1 MKKMNLLVM
10 SLVSAAA
17 LSFSSCSSNDDL
29 GGGAGTQSQVK
40 GFYMTLAV
48 QTPTSNETRT
58 SIENPIPTEDA
69 TAEEAAV
76 KNGTFY
82 LVDANGSVVFS
93 KTLTEADWAG
103 ASGAIKNPTTAA
115 KDGKTTL
122 QIEVENVA
130 AGATYKVYFKAG
142 STNMDTVEPLTIKTG
157 TSKAGVFTATG
168 ITQTFTST
176 GAFAKPCDTDNN
188 FSMFNQ
194 NDATTNGNGYTVTF
208 TDANKVENNPAKVKY
223 NNTESESGSA
233 IKIERVT
240 ARVDVPTSTENLL
253 GEYPTNASQ
262 ALKNAIDDAKKKVSK
277 IELVRYALSNVTNK
291 TYVMQNWNVADKVWS
306 LAIPTDATLSQTKD
320 AFGEKYLLKDGGFK
334 ALKGAKNDY
343 IFENNKD
350 EATAMYFEYK
360 VTLDANQF
368 KDAAG
373 ELMPADFQ
381 DGTFYRYNNV
391 IYTSFAQI
399 MKAYEDVTGLF
410 DGKSATDLQTKLA
423 EAKRKPTAETEK
435 SVETKLAEFREKYG
449 IEVFNEGKTYYKQVI
464 KDNQL
469 SKNVIQRN
477 TIYRLNVNKIFN
489 VGAQVP
495 NGEIDKNGLFYLDV
509 TVTVNPWVL
518 NTQNVELGD

>member
-29 GGGAGTQSQVK
+29 TGGGAGTQSQVK

-48 QTPTSNETRT
+48 QTPTSNGTRT
-58 SIENPIPTEDA
+58 SIEKPIPTEDA
-69 TAEEAAV
+69 TAVEAAV

-82 LVDANGSVVFS
+82 LVDEKGSVVFS
-93 KTLTEADWAG
+93 KILSNQDWT
-103 ASGAIKNPTTAA
+103 GAIKGQDGSQ
-115 KDGKTTL
+115 KDGTTTL
-122 QIEVENVA
+122 KIEVENVA

-142 STNMDTVEPLTIKTG
+142 STNMDIVEPFTIPTG
-157 TSKAGVFTATG
+157 TSKTG
-168 ITQTFTST
+168 IFTVDGIKQTFTAQNPFDKT
-176 GAFAKPCDTDNN
+176 CAGDNN

-194 NDATTNGNGYTVTF
+194 NDATTKGDGYTVTF
-208 TDANKVENNPAKVKY
+208 TNQNKEGADNFKAAEVKY
-223 NNTESESGSA
+223 DGKTA
-233 IKIERVT
+233 PIKIERVT
-240 ARVDVPTSTENLL
+240 ARVDVPTSATTLTTEAL
-253 GEYPTNASQ
+253 PADASE
-262 ALKNAIDDAKKKVSK
+262 ALKKAVKDAQKKVSK

-291 TYVMQNWNVADKVWS
+291 TYVMQNWNVANNVWS

-320 AFGEKYLLKDGGFK
+320 DFGSKYLLKNGGFK
-334 ALKGAKNDY
+334 AFQGATNDY
-343 IFENNKD
+343 IFENNMSD
-350 EATAMYFEYK
+350 ATAMYFEYK

-368 KDAAG
+368 KNAAG

-391 IYTSFAQI
+391 IYTSFEQI
-399 MKAYEDVTGLF
+399 MKAYADVAGLF
-410 DGKSATDLQTKLA
+410 ESKTAAQLMTELA
-423 EAKRKPTAETEK
+423 DAKKEPTAATEK
-435 SVETKLAEFREKYG
+435 SVETKLSEFRAKYG

-464 KDNQL
+464 TDNQL

-518 NTQNVELGD
+518 NTQNVTLGD

>member
-1 MKKMNLLVM
+1 MNLLVM

-17 LSFSSCSSNDDL
+17 LSFSSCSNNDDL
-29 GGGAGTQSQVK
+29 TGGAGSQSQVK

-48 QTPTSNETRT
+48 QTPTSNGTRT
-58 SIENPIPTEDA
+58 SIVKPTEDA

-82 LVDANGSVVFS
+82 LVDANGAVVFS
-93 KTLTEADWAG
+93 KTLSAADWAG

-122 QIEVENVA
+122 KIEVENVA
-130 AGATYKVYFKAG
+130 AGATYRVYFKAG
-142 STNMDTVEPLTIKTG
+142 STPMDAVEPITIATG
-157 TSKAGVFTATG
+157 TSKTGIFTATG
-168 ITQTFTST
+168 IAQTFTANT
-176 GAFAKPCDTDNN
+176 CAVAND

-194 NDATTNGNGYTVTF
+194 NDKTNKGNGYTVTF
-208 TDANKVENNPAKVKY
+208 TNKNKEGADNFEPAEVKY
-223 NNTESESGSA
+223 EGQVA
-233 IKIERVT
+233 PIKIERVT
-240 ARVDVPTSTENLL
+240 ARVDVPTSKEELA
-253 GEYPTNASQ
+253 GEYPANATQ

-291 TYVMQNWNVADKVWS
+291 TYVMQNWDVVGQVWN
-306 LAIPTDATLSQTKD
+306 LAIPKDATLSKTKAD
-320 AFGEKYLLKDGGFK
+320 FGEKYLLKDGGFK
-334 ALKGAKNDY
+334 DLNGATNDY

-360 VTLDANQF
+360 VTL
-368 KDAAG
+368 KDMTG
-373 ELMPADFQ
+373 ADFQ

-391 IYTSFAQI
+391 IYTSFEQI
-399 MKAYEDVTGLF
+399 MKAYKDVTGLF
-410 DGKSATDLQTKLA
+410 EGKTATALQKELE
-423 EAKRKPTAETEK
+423 EAKKKPTAETEK
-435 SVETKLAEFREKYG
+435 SVETKLSEFRAKYG

-464 KDNQL
+464 TDNQL

-477 TIYRLNVNKIFN
+477 TIYRLQVNKIFN

>member
-29 GGGAGTQSQVK
+29 TGGAGTQSQVK

-48 QTPTSNETRT
+48 QTPTSNGTRT

-69 TAEEAAV
+69 TAAEAAV

-82 LVDANGSVVFS
+82 LVDANGAVVFS
-93 KTLTEADWAG
+93 KTLTGQDWT
-103 ASGAIKNPTTAA
+103 GAIKGQTGSQ
-115 KDGKTTL
+115 KDGRTTL
-122 QIEVENVA
+122 QIQVENVA

-142 STNMDTVEPLTIKTG
+142 STNMDTVEPFTITTG
-157 TSKAGVFTATG
+157 TKKTGVFTADG

-176 GAFAKPCDTDNN
+176 AAFAKPCDTDNN

-208 TDANKVENNPAKVKY
+208 TDANKVETTPAKVMY
-223 NNTESESGSA
+223 NEVESP

-253 GEYPTNASQ
+253 AEYPTNASQ
-262 ALKNAIDDAKKKVSK
+262 ALKNAIDDAKKKVTK

-291 TYVMQNWNVADKVWS
+291 AYVMQNWNVANNVWS
-306 LAIPTDATLSQTKD
+306 LAIPTGATLSQTKD

-343 IFENNKD
+343 IFENNMSD
-350 EATAMYFEYK
+350 ATAMYFEYK

-368 KDAAG
+368 KNAAG

-391 IYTSFAQI
+391 IYTSFEQI

-410 DGKSATDLQTKLA
+410 EGKTAAQLKTEL
-423 EAKRKPTAETEK
+423 ENAKKVETTEGAK
-435 SVETKLAEFREKYG
+435 DVETKLSEFRAKYG

-469 SKNVIQRN
+469 DKNVIQRN
-477 TIYRLNVNKIFN
+477 TIYRLQVNKIFN

-518 NTQNVELGD
+518 NTQDVELGD

>member
-1 MKKMNLLVM
+1 MKKMNLLAM

-29 GGGAGTQSQVK
+29 TGGGAGTQSQVK

-48 QTPTSNETRT
+48 QTPTSNGTRT
-58 SIENPIPTEDA
+58 SIEKPIPREDA
-69 TAEEAAV
+69 TAVEAAV

-82 LVDANGSVVFS
+82 LVDEKGSIVFS
-93 KTLTEADWAG
+93 KALTGKDWTGAVKDKAD
-103 ASGAIKNPTTAA
+103 SQ
-115 KDGKTTL
+115 KDGKTIL
-122 QIEVENVA
+122 QIQVENVA

-142 STNMDTVEPLTIKTG
+142 STKMDNTAEPFTIEKG
-157 TSKAGVFTATG
+157 KSVPGVFTATG

-176 GAFAKPCDTDNN
+176 SAFAKPCDTDND

-208 TDANKVENNPAKVKY
+208 TDANKVETTPAKVMY
-223 NNTESESGSA
+223 NNAESA

-240 ARVDVPTSTENLL
+240 ARVDVPTSTEALL
-253 GEYPTNASQ
+253 GEYPANASQ
-262 ALKNAIDDAKKKVSK
+262 ALKNAIDDAKKKVTK
-277 IELVRYALSNVTNK
+277 IELVRYALSNITNK
-291 TYVMQNWNVADKVWS
+291 AYVMQNWDVANSVWS
-306 LAIPTDATLSQTKD
+306 LAIPRDATLSQKKD

-334 ALKGAKNDY
+334 ALKDAKNDY
-343 IFENNKD
+343 IFENNMSD
-350 EATAMYFEYK
+350 ATAMYFEYK

-368 KDAAG
+368 KNAAG

-391 IYTSFAQI
+391 IYTSFDQI
-399 MKAYEDVTGLF
+399 MKAYADVAGLF
-410 DGKSATDLQTKLA
+410 EGKTAAQLKTELT
-423 EAKRKPTAETEK
+423 EAKTKPTVETEK
-435 SVETKLAEFREKYG
+435 SVETKLAEFRAKYG

-469 SKNVIQRN
+469 DKNVIQRN
-477 TIYRLNVNKIFN
+477 TIYRLQVNKIFN

-518 NTQNVELGD
+518 NVQGVELGD

>member
-29 GGGAGTQSQVK
+29 TGGAGTQSQVK

-48 QTPTSNETRT
+48 QTPTSNGTRT
-58 SIENPIPTEDA
+58 SINDVPKEDA

-82 LVDANGSVVFS
+82 LVDANGAVVFS
-93 KTLTEADWAG
+93 KTLTGQDWT
-103 ASGAIKNPTTAA
+103 GAIKDQAGSQ

-122 QIEVENVA
+122 QIQVENVA

-142 STNMDTVEPLTIKTG
+142 STNMDTVEPFTITTG
-157 TSKAGVFTATG
+157 TKKTGVFTADG

-176 GAFAKPCDTDNN
+176 AAFAKPCDTDNN

-208 TDANKVENNPAKVKY
+208 TDANKVETTPAKVMY
-223 NNTESESGSA
+223 NEVESP

-240 ARVDVPTSTENLL
+240 ARVDVPTSTEELL
-253 GEYPTNASQ
+253 GEYPANASQ
-262 ALKNAIDDAKKKVSK
+262 ALKNAIDDAKKKVTK

-291 TYVMQNWNVADKVWS
+291 TYVMQNWNVANNVWS
-306 LAIPTDATLSQTKD
+306 LDIPTDATLSKTKD
-320 AFGEKYLLKDGGFK
+320 DFGTKYLFKDGGFK
-334 ALKGAKNDY
+334 ALKDAKNDY
-343 IFENNKD
+343 IFENNKED
-350 EATAMYFEYK
+350 ATAMYFEYK

-368 KDAAG
+368 KNAAG

-391 IYTSFAQI
+391 IYTSFEQI

-410 DGKSATDLQTKLA
+410 QGQTAAQLKTEL
-423 EAKRKPTAETEK
+423 ENAKKVETTEGAK
-435 SVETKLAEFREKYG
+435 DVETKLSEFREKYG

-469 SKNVIQRN
+469 DKNVIQRN
-477 TIYRLNVNKIFN
+477 TIYRLQVNKIFN

-518 NTQNVELGD
+518 NTQDVELGD

>member
-17 LSFSSCSSNDDL
+17 FSFSSCSSNDDL

-48 QTPTSNETRT
+48 QTPTSNGTRT

-69 TAEEAAV
+69 TAVEAAV
-76 KNGTFY
+76 KSGTFY

-93 KTLTEADWAG
+93 KTLSNQDWT
-103 ASGAIKNPTTAA
+103 GAIKDQDGSK

-122 QIEVENVA
+122 QIQVENVA

-142 STNMDTVEPLTIKTG
+142 STAMEGVAEPVAAGTTG
-157 TSKAGVFTATG
+157 IFTATG
-168 ITQTFTST
+168 IEKTFTST
-176 GAFAKPCDTDNN
+176 AAFAKPCDTDNN

-208 TDANKVENNPAKVKY
+208 TDANKVETTPAKVMY
-223 NNTESESGSA
+223 NEVESP

-291 TYVMQNWNVADKVWS
+291 TYVMQNWNVANSVWS
-306 LAIPTDATLSQTKD
+306 LAIPTDAKLSQIKD
-320 AFGEKYLLKDGGFK
+320 DFGDKYLLKNGGFK
-334 ALKGAKNDY
+334 AWKGAKNDY

-368 KDAAG
+368 KNAAS

-391 IYTSFAQI
+391 IYTSFEQI
-399 MKAYEDVTGLF
+399 YNAYADVAGLF
-410 DGKSATDLQTKLA
+410 GGMNADQLKKELEK
-423 EAKRKPTAETEK
+423 AKEVETAEGAKT
-435 SVETKLAEFREKYG
+435 VETKLSEFRAQYG

-469 SKNVIQRN
+469 DKNVIQRN
-477 TIYRLNVNKIFN
+477 TIYRLQVNKIFN

-518 NTQNVELGD
+518 NTQDVELGD

>member
-29 GGGAGTQSQVK
+29 TSGGAGTQSQVK

-48 QTPTSNETRT
+48 QTPTSNGTRT
-58 SIENPIPTEDA
+58 ALPDGTDKREDA
-69 TAEEAAV
+69 TAVEAAV

-93 KTLTEADWAG
+93 KTLTATDWAG
-103 ASGAIKNPTTAA
+103 ASGAIKDPTTAA

-122 QIEVENVA
+122 KIEVENVA

-142 STNMDTVEPLTIKTG
+142 STPMDKVEPFTITTG
-157 TSKAGVFTATG
+157 TSLPGIFTADGIKQVFTA
-168 ITQTFTST
+168 QTC
-176 GAFAKPCDTDNN
+176 AVDND

-194 NDATTNGNGYTVTF
+194 NDATTKGNDYTVTF
-208 TDANKVENNPAKVKY
+208 TNQNKEGADNFTPAVVKY
-223 NNTESESGSA
+223 GDNVA
-233 IKIERVT
+233 PIKIERVT
-240 ARVDVPTSTENLL
+240 ARVDVPTSESTLTKEAL
-253 GEYPTNASQ
+253 PADASA
-262 ALKNAIDDAKKKVSK
+262 ALKKAVEDAKKKVSK
-277 IELVRYALSNVTNK
+277 IELVQYALSNVTNK
-291 TYVMQNWNVADKVWS
+291 TYVMQNWDVTADKVWN

-320 AFGEKYLLKDGGFK
+320 DFGSKYLFNNGGFK

-343 IFENNKD
+343 IFENNKSD
-350 EATAMYFEYK
+350 ATAMYFEYK
-360 VTLDANQF
+360 VTLDGTKF
-368 KDAAG
+368 EG
-373 ELMPADFQ
+373 TADFP

-391 IYTSFAQI
+391 IYTSFTQI
-399 MKAYEDVTGLF
+399 LKAYADVAGLF
-410 DGKSATDLQTKLA
+410 EGKTAAQLKTELE
-423 EAKRKPTAETEK
+423 EAKTKPTAETEK
-435 SVETKLAEFREKYG
+435 SVETKLSEFRAKYG

-464 KDNQL
+464 TDNQL

-477 TIYRLNVNKIFN
+477 TIYRLQVKKIFN

-518 NTQNVELGD
+518 NTQDVTLGD

>member
-17 LSFSSCSSNDDL
+17 FSFSSCSSNDDL
-29 GGGAGTQSQVK
+29 TGGAGTQSQVK

-48 QTPTSNETRT
+48 QTPTSNGTRT

-69 TAEEAAV
+69 TAVEAAV
-76 KNGTFY
+76 KSGTFY

-93 KTLTEADWAG
+93 KTLSNQDWT
-103 ASGAIKNPTTAA
+103 GAIKDQDGSK

-122 QIEVENVA
+122 QIQVENVA

-142 STNMDTVEPLTIKTG
+142 STAMDGVAEPVAAGTTG
-157 TSKAGVFTATG
+157 IFTATG
-168 ITQTFTST
+168 IEKTFTST
-176 GAFAKPCDTDNN
+176 AAFAKPCDTGNN

-223 NNTESESGSA
+223 NNTESA

-240 ARVDVPTSTENLL
+240 ARVDVPTSTEALL
-253 GEYPTNASQ
+253 GEYPANASQ
-262 ALKNAIDDAKKKVSK
+262 ALKNAIDDAKKKVTK
-277 IELVRYALSNVTNK
+277 IELVRYALSNITNK
-291 TYVMQNWNVADKVWS
+291 AYVMQNWDVANSVWS
-306 LAIPTDATLSQTKD
+306 LAIPTDAKLSQIKD
-320 AFGEKYLLKDGGFK
+320 DFGDKYLLKNGGFK
-334 ALKGAKNDY
+334 SFTGATNDY
-343 IFENNKD
+343 IFENNKSD
-350 EATAMYFEYK
+350 ATAMYFEYK
-360 VTLDANQF
+360 VTLN
-368 KDAAG
+368 KDLAKEG
-373 ELMPADFQ
+373 VADFT
-381 DGTFYRYNNV
+381 DGTFYRYNNK
-391 IYTSFAQI
+391 IYTSFEQI
-399 MKAYEDVTGLF
+399 YNAYAEVAGLF

-469 SKNVIQRN
+469 NKNVIQRN
-477 TIYRLNVNKIFN
+477 TIYRLQVNKIFN

>member
-1 MKKMNLLVM
+1 M

-29 GGGAGTQSQVK
+29 TGGGSGNQSQVK

-48 QTPTSNETRT
+48 QTPTSNGTRT

-69 TAEEAAV
+69 TAVEAAV

-82 LVDANGSVVFS
+82 LVDSKGTVVFS
-93 KTLTEADWAG
+93 KTLTAQNW
-103 ASGAIKNPTTAA
+103 SGAVKDQADSK

-122 QIEVENVA
+122 QIQVENVA

-142 STNMDTVEPLTIKTG
+142 STAMDGVTEPVAAGTTG
-157 TSKAGVFTATG
+157 IFTATG
-168 ITQTFTST
+168 IEKTFTST
-176 GAFAKPCDTDNN
+176 AAFAKPCDTDND

-194 NDATTNGNGYTVTF
+194 NDPTTNGNGYTVTF
-208 TDANKVENNPAKVKY
+208 TDANKVETTPAKVMY
-223 NNTESESGSA
+223 NEVESP

-240 ARVDVPTSTENLL
+240 ARVDVPTSVTKLATEEL
-253 GEYPTNASQ
+253 PSTASQ
-262 ALKNAIDDAKKKVSK
+262 ALKNAVKDAKNKVTN

-291 TYVMQNWNVADKVWS
+291 TYVMQTWIDKN
-306 LAIPTDATLSQTKD
+306 LTIPGDVTLSQPKT
-320 AFGEKYLLKDGGFK
+320 AFGTKYLLDATCFK
-334 ALKGAKNDY
+334 PLATATNNY
-343 IFENNKD
+343 IFENNKAGE

-360 VTLDANQF
+360 VTLDGTKF
-368 KDAAG
+368 EG
-373 ELMPADFQ
+373 PADSD

-399 MKAYEDVTGLF
+399 YKAYAEVAGLF
-410 DGKSATDLQTKLA
+410 EGKTAAQLKTELA
-423 EAKRKPTAETEK
+423 EAKKAPTAETEK
-435 SVETKLAEFREKYG
+435 SVETKLSEFRAKYG

-464 KDNQL
+464 TDNQL

-518 NTQNVELGD
+518 NTQNVSLGD

>member
-1 MKKMNLLVM
+1 MNLLVM

-29 GGGAGTQSQVK
+29 TGGAGTQSQVK

-48 QTPTSNETRT
+48 QTPTSNGTRT

-69 TAEEAAV
+69 TAAEAAV

-93 KTLTEADWAG
+93 KTLTGQDWT
-103 ASGAIKNPTTAA
+103 GAIKGQTGSQ
-115 KDGKTTL
+115 KDGRTTL
-122 QIEVENVA
+122 QIQVENVA

-142 STNMDTVEPLTIKTG
+142 STNMDTVEPFTITTG
-157 TSKAGVFTATG
+157 TKKTGVFTADG

-176 GAFAKPCDTDNN
+176 AAFAKPCDTDNN

-208 TDANKVENNPAKVKY
+208 TDANKVETTPAKVMY
-223 NNTESESGSA
+223 NEVESP

-253 GEYPTNASQ
+253 AEYPTNASQ
-262 ALKNAIDDAKKKVSK
+262 ALKNAIDDAKKKVTK

-291 TYVMQNWNVADKVWS
+291 AYVMQNWNVANNVWS
-306 LAIPTDATLSQTKD
+306 LAIPTGATLSQTKD

-343 IFENNKD
+343 IFENNMPD
-350 EATAMYFEYK
+350 ATAMYFEYK

-368 KDAAG
+368 KNAAG

-391 IYTSFAQI
+391 IYTSFEQI

-410 DGKSATDLQTKLA
+410 EGKTAAQLKTEL
-423 EAKRKPTAETEK
+423 ENAKKVETTEGAK
-435 SVETKLAEFREKYG
+435 DVETKLSEFRAKYG

-469 SKNVIQRN
+469 DKNVIQRN
-477 TIYRLNVNKIFN
+477 TIYRLQVNKIFN

-518 NTQNVELGD
+518 NVQGVELGD

>member
-1 MKKMNLLVM
+1 MNLLAM

-17 LSFSSCSSNDDL
+17 LSFSSCSNNDDL

-48 QTPTSNETRT
+48 QTPTSNGTRT

-69 TAEEAAV
+69 TAAEAAV

-82 LVDANGSVVFS
+82 LVDKNGSVVFS
-93 KTLTEADWAG
+93 KTLTNQDWT
-103 ASGAIKNPTTAA
+103 GAIKGQDGSQ

-142 STNMDTVEPLTIKTG
+142 STGMDTVEPFAITTG
-157 TSKAGVFTATG
+157 TSKAGVFTVDG
-168 ITQTFTST
+168 IKQTFTST
-176 GAFAKPCDTDNN
+176 SAFAKPCDTDNN

-208 TDANKVENNPAKVKY
+208 TDANKVESTPAKVMY
-223 NNTESESGSA
+223 NNAESA

-240 ARVDVPTSTENLL
+240 ARVDVPTSTEALL

-262 ALKNAIDDAKKKVSK
+262 ALKNAIDDAKKKVTK

-291 TYVMQNWNVADKVWS
+291 TYVMQNWDVANNVWS
-306 LAIPTDATLSQTKD
+306 LAIPSDATLSQTKD
-320 AFGEKYLLKDGGFK
+320 DFGSKYLLKDGGFK
-334 ALKGAKNDY
+334 PFQGATNDY

-368 KDAAG
+368 KNAAG
-373 ELMPADFQ
+373 ELMPADFE

-391 IYTSFAQI
+391 IYTSFEQI

-410 DGKSATDLQTKLA
+410 QGQTAGQLKEELA
-423 EAKRKPTAETEK
+423 EAKKEYTADIVKP
-435 SVETKLAEFREKYG
+435 VEAKLADFRDKYG

-469 SKNVIQRN
+469 DKNVIQRN
-477 TIYRLNVNKIFN
+477 TIYRLQVNKIFN

-518 NTQNVELGD
+518 NVQGVELGD

>member
-1 MKKMNLLVM
+1 MNLLVM

-29 GGGAGTQSQVK
+29 TGGAGTQSQVK

-48 QTPTSNETRT
+48 QTPTSNGTRT

-69 TAEEAAV
+69 TAAEAAV

-82 LVDANGSVVFS
+82 LVDANGAVVFS
-93 KTLTEADWAG
+93 KTLTGQDWT
-103 ASGAIKNPTTAA
+103 GAIKGQTGSQ
-115 KDGKTTL
+115 KDGRTTL
-122 QIEVENVA
+122 QIQVENVA

-142 STNMDTVEPLTIKTG
+142 STNMDTVEPFTITTG
-157 TSKAGVFTATG
+157 TKKTGVFTADG

-176 GAFAKPCDTDNN
+176 AAFAKPCDTDNN

-194 NDATTNGNGYTVTF
+194 NDATTKGNGYTVTF
-208 TDANKVENNPAKVKY
+208 TDANKVETTPAKVMY
-223 NNTESESGSA
+223 NNEERA

-240 ARVDVPTSTENLL
+240 ARVDVPTSTEELL
-253 GEYPTNASQ
+253 CEFPTNASQ

-291 TYVMQNWNVADKVWS
+291 TYVMQNWNVANRVWS

-350 EATAMYFEYK
+350 DATAMYFEYK

-368 KDAAG
+368 KNAAG

-391 IYTSFAQI
+391 IYTSFEQI

-410 DGKSATDLQTKLA
+410 EGKTAAQLKTELEK
-423 EAKRKPTAETEK
+423 AKEVETAEGAK
-435 SVETKLAEFREKYG
+435 DVETKLSEFRAKYG

-464 KDNQL
+464 TDNQL

-477 TIYRLNVNKIFN
+477 TIYRLQVNKIFN

-518 NTQNVELGD
+518 NTQDVELGD

>member
-29 GGGAGTQSQVK
+29 TGGAGTQSQVK

-48 QTPTSNETRT
+48 QTPTSNGTRT
-58 SIENPIPTEDA
+58 SINDVPKEDA

-82 LVDANGSVVFS
+82 LVDANGAVVFS
-93 KTLTEADWAG
+93 KTLTGQDWT
-103 ASGAIKNPTTAA
+103 GAIKDQAGSQ
-115 KDGKTTL
+115 KDGRTTL
-122 QIEVENVA
+122 QIQVENVA

-142 STNMDTVEPLTIKTG
+142 STNMDTVEPFTITTG
-157 TSKAGVFTATG
+157 TKKTGVFTADG

-176 GAFAKPCDTDNN
+176 AAFAKPCDTDNN

-208 TDANKVENNPAKVKY
+208 TDANKVETTPAKVMY
-223 NNTESESGSA
+223 NNEESA

-240 ARVDVPTSTENLL
+240 ARVDVPTSTEELL
-253 GEYPTNASQ
+253 GEYPANASQ
-262 ALKNAIDDAKKKVSK
+262 ALKNAIDDAKEKVSK

-291 TYVMQNWNVADKVWS
+291 AYVMQNWNVANNVWS
-306 LAIPTDATLSQTKD
+306 LAIPTGATLSQTKD

-368 KDAAG
+368 KNAAG

-391 IYTSFAQI
+391 IYTSFEQI

-410 DGKSATDLQTKLA
+410 QGQTAAQLKTEL
-423 EAKRKPTAETEK
+423 ENAKKVETTEGAK
-435 SVETKLAEFREKYG
+435 DVETKLSEFRAKYG

-469 SKNVIQRN
+469 DKNVIQRN
-477 TIYRLNVNKIFN
+477 TIYRLQVNKIFN

-518 NTQNVELGD
+518 NTQDVELGD

>member
-1 MKKMNLLVM
+1 MKKMNLLAM

-29 GGGAGTQSQVK
+29 TGGGAGTQSQVK

-48 QTPTSNETRT
+48 QTPTSNGTRT
-58 SIENPIPTEDA
+58 SIENPIPKEDA
-69 TAEEAAV
+69 TAVEAAV

-82 LVDANGSVVFS
+82 LVDEKGSVVFS
-93 KTLTEADWAG
+93 KTLTGQDW
-103 ASGAIKNPTTAA
+103 SGAINDPATAA

-122 QIEVENVA
+122 KIEVENVA

-142 STNMDTVEPLTIKTG
+142 STNMDTVEPFTVETG
-157 TSKAGVFTATG
+157 KSKAGIFTAEG
-168 ITQTFTST
+168 ITQTFTAPK
-176 GAFAKPCDTDNN
+176 AFDKTCAVDNN

-208 TDANKVENNPAKVKY
+208 TNQNKEGADNFKAAEVKY
-223 NNTESESGSA
+223 DGKTA
-233 IKIERVT
+233 PIKIERVT
-240 ARVDVPTSTENLL
+240 ARVDVPTSESTLTTEAL
-253 GEYPTNASQ
+253 PADASA
-262 ALKNAIDDAKKKVSK
+262 ALKKAVKDAQNKVAN
-277 IELVRYALSNVTNK
+277 IELVQYALSNVTNK
-291 TYVMQNWNVADKVWS
+291 TYVMQNWNKAESGWS
-306 LAIPTDATLSQTKD
+306 LLIPGDATLSQTND
-320 AFGEKYLLKDGGFK
+320 DFGTKYLFNNGGFK
-334 ALKGAKNDY
+334 ALTGAKNDY

-350 EATAMYFEYK
+350 EATTMYFEYK
-360 VTLDANQF
+360 VTLDGTKF
-368 KDAAG
+368 EG
-373 ELMPADFQ
+373 TADFT

-391 IYTSFAQI
+391 IYTSFDQI
-399 MKAYEDVTGLF
+399 KKAYADVAGLF
-410 DGKSATDLQTKLA
+410 EGMTAAQLKTALK

-435 SVETKLAEFREKYG
+435 SVETKLSEFRAQYG

-464 KDNQL
+464 TDKQLGKD
-469 SKNVIQRN
+469 VIQRN

-518 NTQNVELGD
+518 NTQDVSLGD

>member
-1 MKKMNLLVM
+1 MNLLVM

-29 GGGAGTQSQVK
+29 TGGAGTQSQVK

-48 QTPTSNETRT
+48 QTPTSNGTRT

-69 TAEEAAV
+69 TAAEAAV

-82 LVDANGSVVFS
+82 LVDANGAVVFS
-93 KTLTEADWAG
+93 KTLTGQDWT
-103 ASGAIKNPTTAA
+103 GAIKDQADSQ
-115 KDGKTTL
+115 KDGKSTL
-122 QIEVENVA
+122 KIEVENVA

-142 STNMDTVEPLTIKTG
+142 STNMDTVEPFTITTG
-157 TSKAGVFTATG
+157 TSKTGVFTATG

-176 GAFAKPCDTDNN
+176 SAFAKPCDTDNN

-208 TDANKVENNPAKVKY
+208 TDANKVETTPAKVMY
-223 NNTESESGSA
+223 NNAESA

-240 ARVDVPTSTENLL
+240 ARVDVPTSTEVLL
-253 GEYPTNASQ
+253 GEYPANASQ
-262 ALKNAIDDAKKKVSK
+262 ALKHAIDDAKKKVSK

-291 TYVMQNWNVADKVWS
+291 TYVMQNWNVVDKVWN
-306 LAIPTDATLSQTKD
+306 LAIPTDATLSQKKD

-334 ALKGAKNDY
+334 ALNGATNDY

-360 VTLDANQF
+360 VTLDGSKF
-368 KDAAG
+368 EG
-373 ELMPADFQ
+373 TADCT

-391 IYTSFAQI
+391 IYTSFEQI
-399 MKAYEDVTGLF
+399 MKAYKDVAGLF
-410 DGKSATDLQTKLA
+410 EGKTAA
-423 EAKRKPTAETEK
+423 ELKTELEKAKEVETVEGAK
-435 SVETKLAEFREKYG
+435 DVETKLSEFRAKYG

-469 SKNVIQRN
+469 DKNVIQRN
-477 TIYRLNVNKIFN
+477 TIYRLKVNKIFN

>member
-1 MKKMNLLVM
+1 MNLLVM

-29 GGGAGTQSQVK
+29 TGGAGTQSQVK

-48 QTPTSNETRT
+48 QTPTSNGTRT

-69 TAEEAAV
+69 TAAEAAV

-82 LVDANGSVVFS
+82 LVDANGAVVFN
-93 KTLTEADWAG
+93 KTLTGQDWT
-103 ASGAIKNPTTAA
+103 GAIKDQADSQ
-115 KDGKTTL
+115 KDGKSTL
-122 QIEVENVA
+122 KIEVENVA

-142 STNMDTVEPLTIKTG
+142 STNMDTVEPFTITTG
-157 TSKAGVFTATG
+157 TSKTGVFTATS
-168 ITQTFTST
+168 ITQTFTSES
-176 GAFAKPCDTDNN
+176 AFAKPCDTDNN

-208 TDANKVENNPAKVKY
+208 TDANKVETTPAKVMY
-223 NNTESESGSA
+223 NNAESA

-240 ARVDVPTSTENLL
+240 ARVDVPTSTEVLL
-253 GEYPTNASQ
+253 GEYPANASQ
-262 ALKNAIDDAKKKVSK
+262 ALKHAIDDAKKKVSK

-291 TYVMQNWNVADKVWS
+291 TYVMQNWNVVDKVWN
-306 LAIPTDATLSQTKD
+306 LAIPTDATLSQKKD

-334 ALKGAKNDY
+334 ALNGATNDY

-360 VTLDANQF
+360 VTLDGSKF
-368 KDAAG
+368 EG
-373 ELMPADFQ
+373 TADCT

-391 IYTSFAQI
+391 IYTSFEQI
-399 MKAYEDVTGLF
+399 MKAYKDVAGLF
-410 DGKSATDLQTKLA
+410 EGKTAA
-423 EAKRKPTAETEK
+423 ELKTELEKAKEVETVEGAK
-435 SVETKLAEFREKYG
+435 DVETKLSEFRAKYG

-469 SKNVIQRN
+469 DKNVIQRN
-477 TIYRLNVNKIFN
+477 TIYRLKVNKIFN

>member
-1 MKKMNLLVM
+1 MKKMNLLAM

-17 LSFSSCSSNDDL
+17 LSFSSCSNNDDL
-29 GGGAGTQSQVK
+29 TGGGSGNQSQVK

-48 QTPTSNETRT
+48 QTPTSNGTRT
-58 SIENPIPTEDA
+58 SIVEPTEDA

-82 LVDANGSVVFS
+82 LVDANGAVVFS
-93 KTLTEADWAG
+93 KNLSAADWAG
-103 ASGAIKNPTTAA
+103 ASGAIKDPTTAA

-122 QIEVENVA
+122 KIEVENVA

-142 STNMDTVEPLTIKTG
+142 STPMDKVEPFNITTG
-157 TSKAGVFTATG
+157 TSKAGIFTADG
-168 ITQTFTST
+168 IKQIFTAPK
-176 GAFAKPCDTDNN
+176 AFDKTCAVDNN

-194 NDATTNGNGYTVTF
+194 NDVTTNGNGYIVTF
-208 TDANKVENNPAKVKY
+208 TNQNKEGADGFKPAEVTYGGKV
-223 NNTESESGSA
+223 A
-233 IKIERVT
+233 PIKIERVT
-240 ARVDVPTSTENLL
+240 ARVDVPTSASTLTEEAL
-253 GEYPTNASQ
+253 PADASA
-262 ALKNAIDDAKKKVSK
+262 ALKKAVEDAKKKVSK
-277 IELVRYALSNVTNK
+277 IELVQYALSNVTNK
-291 TYVMQNWNVADKVWS
+291 TYVMQNWNKAESGWS
-306 LAIPTDATLSQTKD
+306 LLIPDDATLSQTKTD
-320 AFGEKYLLKDGGFK
+320 FGEKYLFKDGGFK
-334 ALKGAKNDY
+334 ALTGATNDY
-343 IFENNKD
+343 IFENNKA

-368 KDAAG
+368 KNAAG
-373 ELMPADFQ
+373 ELMPADFP

-391 IYTSFAQI
+391 IYTSFEQI
-399 MKAYEDVTGLF
+399 MKAYKDVTGLF
-410 DGKSATDLQTKLA
+410 EGKTATALQKELK
-423 EAKRKPTAETEK
+423 EAKTKPTAETEK
-435 SVETKLAEFREKYG
+435 SVETKLSEFRAKYG

-464 KDNQL
+464 TDNQL

-518 NTQNVELGD
+518 NVQNVQLGD

>member
-29 GGGAGTQSQVK
+29 TGGAGTQSQVK

-48 QTPTSNETRT
+48 QTPTSNGTRT
-58 SIENPIPTEDA
+58 SIEETTPKEDA
-69 TAEEAAV
+69 TAVEAAV

-82 LVDANGSVVFS
+82 LVDANGAVVFS
-93 KTLTEADWAG
+93 KTLTGQDWT
-103 ASGAIKNPTTAA
+103 GAIKDQAGSQ

-122 QIEVENVA
+122 QIQVENVA

-142 STNMDTVEPLTIKTG
+142 STNMDTVEPFTITTG
-157 TSKAGVFTATG
+157 TKKTGVFTADG
-168 ITQTFTST
+168 IKQTFTAQNPFDKT
-176 GAFAKPCDTDNN
+176 CAGDKN

-208 TDANKVENNPAKVKY
+208 TDANKVETTPAKVMY
-223 NNTESESGSA
+223 NEVESP

-240 ARVDVPTSTENLL
+240 ARVDVPTSTEKLL

-262 ALKNAIDDAKKKVSK
+262 ALKNAIDDAKKKVTK

-291 TYVMQNWNVADKVWS
+291 AYVMQNWNVANNVWS
-306 LAIPTDATLSQTKD
+306 LAIPTGATLSQTKE

-343 IFENNKD
+343 IFENNMSD
-350 EATAMYFEYK
+350 ATAMYFEYK

-368 KDAAG
+368 KNAAG

-391 IYTSFAQI
+391 IYTSFEQI

-410 DGKSATDLQTKLA
+410 DGKSATDLQKELA
-423 EAKRKPTAETEK
+423 EAKKEPTAETEK
-435 SVETKLAEFREKYG
+435 SVETKLSEFRAKYG

-469 SKNVIQRN
+469 DKNVIQRN
-477 TIYRLNVNKIFN
+477 TIYRLQVNKIFN

-518 NTQNVELGD
+518 NTQDVELGD

>member
-1 MKKMNLLVM
+1 MNLLVM

-29 GGGAGTQSQVK
+29 TGGAGTQSQVK

-48 QTPTSNETRT
+48 QTPTSNGTRT

-69 TAEEAAV
+69 TAVEAAV

-93 KTLTEADWAG
+93 KTLTGQDWT
-103 ASGAIKNPTTAA
+103 GAIKGQTGSQ
-115 KDGKTTL
+115 KDGRTTL
-122 QIEVENVA
+122 QIQVENVA

-142 STNMDTVEPLTIKTG
+142 STNMDTVEPFTITTG
-157 TSKAGVFTATG
+157 TKKTGVFTADG

-176 GAFAKPCDTDNN
+176 AAFAKPCDTDNN

-208 TDANKVENNPAKVKY
+208 TDANKVETTPAKVMY
-223 NNTESESGSA
+223 NEVESP

-253 GEYPTNASQ
+253 AEYPTNASQ
-262 ALKNAIDDAKKKVSK
+262 ALKNAIDDAKKKVTK

-291 TYVMQNWNVADKVWS
+291 AYVMQNWNVANNVWS
-306 LAIPTDATLSQTKD
+306 LAIPTGATLSQTKD

-343 IFENNKD
+343 IFENNMPD
-350 EATAMYFEYK
+350 ATAMYFEYK

-368 KDAAG
+368 KNAAG

-391 IYTSFAQI
+391 IYTSFEQI

-410 DGKSATDLQTKLA
+410 EGKTAAQLKTEL
-423 EAKRKPTAETEK
+423 ENAKKVETTEGAK
-435 SVETKLAEFREKYG
+435 DVETKLSEFRAKYG

-469 SKNVIQRN
+469 DKNVIQRN
-477 TIYRLNVNKIFN
+477 TIYRLQVNKIFN

-518 NTQNVELGD
+518 NVQGVELGD

>member
-1 MKKMNLLVM
+1 MNLLVM

-17 LSFSSCSSNDDL
+17 LSFSSCSNNDDL

-48 QTPTSNETRT
+48 QTPTSNGTRT

-69 TAEEAAV
+69 TAVEAAV

-93 KTLTEADWAG
+93 KTLTGQDWT
-103 ASGAIKNPTTAA
+103 GAIKGQTGSQ
-115 KDGKTTL
+115 KDGRTTL
-122 QIEVENVA
+122 QIQVENVA

-142 STNMDTVEPLTIKTG
+142 STNMDTVEPFTITTG
-157 TSKAGVFTATG
+157 TKKTGVFTADG

-176 GAFAKPCDTDNN
+176 AAFAKPCDTDNN

-208 TDANKVENNPAKVKY
+208 TDANKVETTPAKVMY
-223 NNTESESGSA
+223 NEVESP

-253 GEYPTNASQ
+253 AEYPTNASQ
-262 ALKNAIDDAKKKVSK
+262 ALKNAIDDAKKKVTK

-291 TYVMQNWNVADKVWS
+291 AYVMQNWNVANNVWS
-306 LAIPTDATLSQTKD
+306 LAIPTGATLSQTKD

-343 IFENNKD
+343 IFENNMSD
-350 EATAMYFEYK
+350 ATAMYFEYK

-368 KDAAG
+368 KNAAG

-391 IYTSFAQI
+391 IYTSFEQI

-410 DGKSATDLQTKLA
+410 EGKTAAQLKTEL
-423 EAKRKPTAETEK
+423 ENAKKVETTEGAK
-435 SVETKLAEFREKYG
+435 DVETKLSEFRAKYG

-469 SKNVIQRN
+469 DKNVIQRN
-477 TIYRLNVNKIFN
+477 TIYRLQVNKIFN

>member
-58 SIENPIPTEDA
+58 SIENPIPTKDA

-103 ASGAIKNPTTAA
+103 ASGAIKNPATAA
-115 KDGKTTL
+115 KEGKTTL
-122 QIEVENVA
+122 KIEVENVA

-142 STNMDTVEPLTIKTG
+142 STKMDNVEPLNIKTG
-157 TSKAGVFTATG
+157 TSLPGIFTTDG
-168 ITQTFTST
+168 ITQTFSANTC
-176 GAFAKPCDTDNN
+176 AVDND

-194 NDATTNGNGYTVTF
+194 NDATRDGNGYTVTF
-208 TDANKVENNPAKVKY
+208 TNANKEGADNFVPAEVKY
-223 NNTESESGSA
+223 NGKTA
-233 IKIERVT
+233 PIKIERVT
-240 ARVDVPTSTENLL
+240 ARVDVPTSVTKLTEEEL
-253 GEYPTNASQ
+253 PSTASQ
-262 ALKNAIDDAKKKVSK
+262 ALKNAVADAKKKVDN
-277 IELVRYALSNVTNK
+277 IELVSYALSNVTNK
-291 TYVMQNWNVADKVWS
+291 TYVMQNWNDANGVWS
-306 LAIPTDATLSQTKD
+306 LEIPTDAKLSQIKD
-320 AFGEKYLLKDGGFK
+320 DFGDKYLLKDGGFK
-334 ALKGAKNDY
+334 ALTGATNDY
-343 IFENNKD
+343 IFENNKSD
-350 EATAMYFEYK
+350 ATAMYFEYK
-360 VTLDANQF
+360 VTL
-368 KDAAG
+368 KD
-373 ELMPADFQ
+373 MTNADFQ

-399 MKAYEDVTGLF
+399 LKAYADVTGLF
-410 DGKSATDLQTKLA
+410 DGKSATDLQKELE
-423 EAKRKPTAETEK
+423 EAKTEPTADSKE
-435 SVETKLAEFREKYG
+435 SVETKLSEFRAKYG
-449 IEVFNEGKTYYKQVI
+449 IEVFNKGLTYYKQVI
-464 KDNQL
+464 TDKQLGKD
-469 SKNVIQRN
+469 VIQRN
-477 TIYRLNVNKIFN
+477 TIYRLNVSKIFN

-495 NGEIDKNGLFYLDV
+495 NGEIDKNGLFYLNV

>member
-1 MKKMNLLVM
+1 M

-29 GGGAGTQSQVK
+29 TGGAGTQSQVK

-58 SIENPIPTEDA
+58 ILPDGTDKREDA
-69 TAEEAAV
+69 TAVEAAV

-93 KTLTEADWAG
+93 KTLSNQDWT
-103 ASGAIKNPTTAA
+103 GAIKDQSGSK

-122 QIEVENVA
+122 QIQVENVA

-142 STNMDTVEPLTIKTG
+142 STAMDGVTEPVT
-157 TSKAGVFTATG
+157 AGRTDIFTATG
-168 ITQTFTST
+168 IEKTFTAAA
-176 GAFAKPCDTDNN
+176 AFDKTCAGDNN

-194 NDATTNGNGYTVTF
+194 NDETTKGNGYTVTF
-208 TDANKVENNPAKVKY
+208 EDANKVADNPAKVKY
-223 NNTESESGSA
+223 NNEESA

-240 ARVDVPTSTENLL
+240 ARVDVPTSATKLTTEEL
-253 GEYPTNASQ
+253 PSTASQ
-262 ALKNAIDDAKKKVSK
+262 ALKNAVADAKKKVDN
-277 IELVRYALSNVTNK
+277 IELVSYALSNVTNK
-291 TYVMQNWNVADKVWS
+291 TYVMQNWNEANGVWS
-306 LAIPTDATLSQTKD
+306 LAIPNDATLSKTKND
-320 AFGEKYLLKDGGFK
+320 FGETKYLFKDGGFK
-334 ALKGAKNDY
+334 ALATATNDY
-343 IFENNKD
+343 IFENNKTGE
-350 EATAMYFEYK
+350 EATAMYFQYH
-360 VTLDANQF
+360 VTLKPSEF
-368 KDAAG
+368 EG
-373 ELMPADFQ
+373 TADFD

-399 MKAYEDVTGLF
+399 YKAYADVAGLF
-410 DGKSATDLQTKLA
+410 EEGK
-423 EAKRKPTAETEK
+423 TAEEMKTAAKTASANEAD
-435 SVETKLAEFREKYG
+435 LAAFREKYQ
-449 IEVFNEGKTYYKQVI
+449 IEVFKGGMTYYKQVI
-464 KDNQL
+464 TDKQLGKD
-469 SKNVIQRN
+469 VIQRN

-518 NTQNVELGD
+518 NTQDVSLGD

>member
-1 MKKMNLLVM
+1 MNLLVM

-17 LSFSSCSSNDDL
+17 LSFSSCSNNDDL
-29 GGGAGTQSQVK
+29 TGGAGTQSQVK

-48 QTPTSNETRT
+48 QTPTSNGTRT

-69 TAEEAAV
+69 TAVEAAV

-82 LVDANGSVVFS
+82 LVDANGAVVFS
-93 KTLTEADWAG
+93 KTLTGQDWT
-103 ASGAIKNPTTAA
+103 GAIKDQAGSQ

-122 QIEVENVA
+122 QIQVENVA

-142 STNMDTVEPLTIKTG
+142 STAMDGVSEPVAAGTTG
-157 TSKAGVFTATG
+157 IFTATG
-168 ITQTFTST
+168 IEKTFTAPK
-176 GAFAKPCDTDNN
+176 AFDKTCAVDNN

-194 NDATTNGNGYTVTF
+194 NDATTNGNAYTVTF
-208 TDANKVENNPAKVKY
+208 TDANKVETTPAKVKY
-223 NNTESESGSA
+223 NNEESA

-240 ARVDVPTSTENLL
+240 ARVDVPTSTEALL
-253 GEYPTNASQ
+253 GEYPDKASE
-262 ALKNAIDDAKKKVSK
+262 ALKRAIDDAKKKVTK

-291 TYVMQNWNVADKVWS
+291 TYVMQNWNVANSVWS

-320 AFGEKYLLKDGGFK
+320 DFGTMYLLKDGGFK
-334 ALKGAKNDY
+334 PFQGATNDY

-368 KDAAG
+368 KNAAG
-373 ELMPADFQ
+373 ELLPADFA

-391 IYTSFAQI
+391 IYTSFDQI
-399 MKAYEDVTGLF
+399 MKAYADVTGLF
-410 DGKSATDLQTKLA
+410 DGMSATDLQKELA
-423 EAKRKPTAETEK
+423 EAKKAPTAETEK
-435 SVETKLAEFREKYG
+435 SVETKLADFRDKYG

-469 SKNVIQRN
+469 DKNVIQRN
-477 TIYRLNVNKIFN
+477 TIYRLQVNKIFN

-518 NTQNVELGD
+518 NVQGVELGD

>member
-29 GGGAGTQSQVK
+29 TGGAGTQSQVK

-48 QTPTSNETRT
+48 QTPTSNGTRT

-69 TAEEAAV
+69 TAVEAAV

-82 LVDANGSVVFS
+82 LVDANGAVVFS
-93 KTLTEADWAG
+93 KTLTDQDWT
-103 ASGAIKNPTTAA
+103 GAIKDQAGSQ

-122 QIEVENVA
+122 QIQVENVA

-142 STNMDTVEPLTIKTG
+142 STNMDTVEPFTITTG
-157 TSKAGVFTATG
+157 TKKTGVFTADG
-168 ITQTFTST
+168 IKQTFTST
-176 GAFAKPCDTDNN
+176 AAFAKPCDTDNN

-208 TDANKVENNPAKVKY
+208 TDANKVETTPAKVMY
-223 NNTESESGSA
+223 NEVESP

-240 ARVDVPTSTENLL
+240 ARVDVPTSTEKLL

-262 ALKNAIDDAKKKVSK
+262 ALKNAIDDAKKKVTK
-277 IELVRYALSNVTNK
+277 IELVRYALSNVTNQA
-291 TYVMQNWNVADKVWS
+291 YVMQNWDVVDKVWS
-306 LAIPTDATLSQTKD
+306 LAIPTGATLSQTKD

-368 KDAAG
+368 KNAAG

-391 IYTSFAQI
+391 IYTSFEQI

-410 DGKSATDLQTKLA
+410 EGKTAAQLKTEL
-423 EAKRKPTAETEK
+423 ENAKKVETTEGAK
-435 SVETKLAEFREKYG
+435 DVETKLSEFRAKYG

-464 KDNQL
+464 TDNQL

-477 TIYRLNVNKIFN
+477 TIYRLQVNKIFN

-518 NTQNVELGD
+518 NTQDVELGD

>member
-1 MKKMNLLVM
+1 MKKMNLLAM

-29 GGGAGTQSQVK
+29 TGGAGTQSQVK

-48 QTPTSNETRT
+48 QTPTSNGTRT

-69 TAEEAAV
+69 TAVEAAV

-82 LVDANGSVVFS
+82 LVDANGAVVFS
-93 KTLTEADWAG
+93 KTLTGQDWT
-103 ASGAIKNPTTAA
+103 GAIKDQAGSQ

-122 QIEVENVA
+122 QIQVENVA

-142 STNMDTVEPLTIKTG
+142 STNMDTVEPFTITTG
-157 TSKAGVFTATG
+157 TKKTGVFTADG
-168 ITQTFTST
+168 ITHTFTST
-176 GAFAKPCDTDNN
+176 AAFAKPCDTDNN

-208 TDANKVENNPAKVKY
+208 TDANKVETTPAKVMY
-223 NNTESESGSA
+223 NEVESP

-240 ARVDVPTSTENLL
+240 ARVDVPTSTEKLL
-253 GEYPTNASQ
+253 GEYPANASQ
-262 ALKNAIDDAKKKVSK
+262 ALKNAIDDAKEKVSK

-291 TYVMQNWNVADKVWS
+291 AYVMQNWNVANNVWS
-306 LAIPTDATLSQTKD
+306 LAIPTGATLSQTKD

-343 IFENNKD
+343 IFENNMSD
-350 EATAMYFEYK
+350 ATAMYFEYK

-368 KDAAG
+368 KNAAG

-391 IYTSFAQI
+391 IYTSFEQI

-410 DGKSATDLQTKLA
+410 EGKTAAQLKTEL
-423 EAKRKPTAETEK
+423 ENAKKVETTEGAK
-435 SVETKLAEFREKYG
+435 DVETKLSEFRAKYG

-469 SKNVIQRN
+469 DKNVIQRN
-477 TIYRLNVNKIFN
+477 TIYRLQVNKIFN

-518 NTQNVELGD
+518 NTQDVELGD

>member
-29 GGGAGTQSQVK
+29 TGGAGTQSQVK

-48 QTPTSNETRT
+48 QTPTSNGTRT

-69 TAEEAAV
+69 TAVEAAV

-82 LVDANGSVVFS
+82 LVDANGAVVFS
-93 KTLTEADWAG
+93 KTLTGQDWT
-103 ASGAIKNPTTAA
+103 GAIKDQAGSQ

-122 QIEVENVA
+122 QIQVENVA

-142 STNMDTVEPLTIKTG
+142 STNMDTVEPFTITTG
-157 TSKAGVFTATG
+157 TKKTGVFTADG
-168 ITQTFTST
+168 IKQTFTST
-176 GAFAKPCDTDNN
+176 AAFAKPCDTDNN

-208 TDANKVENNPAKVKY
+208 TDANKVETTPAKVMY
-223 NNTESESGSA
+223 NEVERP

-240 ARVDVPTSTENLL
+240 ARVDVPTSTEELL

-262 ALKNAIDDAKKKVSK
+262 ALKNAIDDAKKKVTK

-291 TYVMQNWNVADKVWS
+291 AYVMQNWDVANNVWS
-306 LAIPTDATLSQTKD
+306 LAIPTGATLSQTKD

-343 IFENNKD
+343 IFENNMSD
-350 EATAMYFEYK
+350 ATAMYFEYK

-368 KDAAG
+368 KNAAG

-410 DGKSATDLQTKLA
+410 DGKSATDLQKELA
-423 EAKRKPTAETEK
+423 EAKKEPTAETEK
-435 SVETKLAEFREKYG
+435 SVETKLSEFRAQYG

-464 KDNQL
+464 TDNQL

-477 TIYRLNVNKIFN
+477 TIYRLQVNKIFN

-518 NTQNVELGD
+518 NTQDVELGD

>member
-1 MKKMNLLVM
+1 MNLLAM

-17 LSFSSCSSNDDL
+17 LSFSSCSNNDDL

-48 QTPTSNETRT
+48 QTPTSNGTRT

-69 TAEEAAV
+69 TAAEAAV

-93 KTLTEADWAG
+93 KTLSNQDWT
-103 ASGAIKNPTTAA
+103 GAIKGQTGSQ

-122 QIEVENVA
+122 QIQVENVA

-142 STNMDTVEPLTIKTG
+142 STNMDTVEPFTITTG
-157 TSKAGVFTATG
+157 TSKTGVFTATG

-176 GAFAKPCDTDNN
+176 GAFAKPYDTDNN

-208 TDANKVENNPAKVKY
+208 TDANKVETTPAKVMY
-223 NNTESESGSA
+223 NNAESP

-240 ARVDVPTSTENLL
+240 ARVDVPTSEEKLV
-253 GEYPTNASQ
+253 GEYPANATQ
-262 ALKNAIDDAKKKVSK
+262 ALKNAIDDAKKKVTK

-291 TYVMQNWNVADKVWS
+291 TYVMQNWNVANNVWS
-306 LAIPTDATLSQTKD
+306 LAIPTDATLSQKKD

-334 ALKGAKNDY
+334 ALKGATNDY
-343 IFENNKD
+343 IFENNMSD
-350 EATAMYFEYK
+350 ATAMYFEYK

-368 KDAAG
+368 KNAAG
-373 ELMPADFQ
+373 ELMPADCT

-391 IYTSFAQI
+391 IYTSFEQI

-410 DGKSATDLQTKLA
+410 EGKTADQLKTELEK
-423 EAKRKPTAETEK
+423 AKEVETAEGAK
-435 SVETKLAEFREKYG
+435 DVETKLSEFRAKYG

-464 KDNQL
+464 TDNQL

-477 TIYRLNVNKIFN
+477 TIYRLQVNKIFN

-518 NTQNVELGD
+518 NVQGVELGD

>member
-1 MKKMNLLVM
+1 MNLLVM

-29 GGGAGTQSQVK
+29 TGGAGTQSQVK

-48 QTPTSNETRT
+48 QTPTSNGTRT

-69 TAEEAAV
+69 TAVEAAV

-82 LVDANGSVVFS
+82 LVDANGAVVFS
-93 KTLTEADWAG
+93 KTLTGQDWT
-103 ASGAIKNPTTAA
+103 GAIKDQAGSQ

-122 QIEVENVA
+122 QIQVENVA

-142 STNMDTVEPLTIKTG
+142 STNMDTVEPFTITTG
-157 TSKAGVFTATG
+157 TKKTGVFTADG
-168 ITQTFTST
+168 IKQTFSSTS
-176 GAFAKPCDTDNN
+176 GFAKPCDTAND

-194 NDATTNGNGYTVTF
+194 NDATTKGDGYTVTF
-208 TDANKVENNPAKVKY
+208 TDANKVESTPAKVMY
-223 NNTESESGSA
+223 NNAESP

-240 ARVDVPTSTENLL
+240 ARVDVPTSTEELL

-262 ALKNAIDDAKKKVSK
+262 ALKNAIDDAKKKVTK

-291 TYVMQNWNVADKVWS
+291 TYVMQNWDVVDKVWN
-306 LAIPTDATLSQTKD
+306 LAIPTGATLSQTKD

-343 IFENNKD
+343 IFENNMSD
-350 EATAMYFEYK
+350 ATAMYFEYK

-368 KDAAG
+368 KNAAG
-373 ELMPADFQ
+373 EFMPADFQ

-391 IYTSFAQI
+391 IYTSFEQI

-410 DGKSATDLQTKLA
+410 EGKTAALLKTEL
-423 EAKRKPTAETEK
+423 ENAKKVETTEGAK
-435 SVETKLAEFREKYG
+435 DVETKLSEFRAKYG

-469 SKNVIQRN
+469 DKNVIQRN
-477 TIYRLNVNKIFN
+477 TIYRLQVNKIFN

-495 NGEIDKNGLFYLDV
+495 NGEIDKNGMFYLDV

-518 NTQNVELGD
+518 NTQNVSLGD

>member
-1 MKKMNLLVM
+1 MNLLVM

-17 LSFSSCSSNDDL
+17 LSFSSCSNNDDL
-29 GGGAGTQSQVK
+29 TSGGAGTQSQVK

-48 QTPTSNETRT
+48 QTPTSNGTRT

-69 TAEEAAV
+69 TAVEAAV

-82 LVDANGSVVFS
+82 LVDKNGYVVFS
-93 KTLTEADWAG
+93 KTLTGQDW
-103 ASGAIKNPTTAA
+103 SGAVKDQANSQ

-142 STNMDTVEPLTIKTG
+142 STKMDDVEPFTVETG
-157 TSKAGVFTATG
+157 KSKAGIFTADG
-168 ITQTFTST
+168 IAQTFTAPKVFDKT
-176 GAFAKPCDTDNN
+176 CAVDNN

-208 TDANKVENNPAKVKY
+208 TNQNKEGADNFKAAEVKY
-223 NNTESESGSA
+223 DGKTA
-233 IKIERVT
+233 PIKIERVT
-240 ARVDVPTSTENLL
+240 ARVDVPTSATTLAEEEL
-253 GEYPTNASQ
+253 PSTASE
-262 ALKNAIDDAKKKVSK
+262 ALKKAVKDAKKKVSK
-277 IELVRYALSNVTNK
+277 IELVSYALSNVTNK
-291 TYVMQNWNVADKVWS
+291 TYVMQNWNKAESGWS
-306 LAIPTDATLSQTKD
+306 LLIPDNATLSQTKD
-320 AFGEKYLLKDGGFK
+320 DFGTKYLLKDGGFK
-334 ALKGAKNDY
+334 PYQGATNDY

-368 KDAAG
+368 KNAAG
-373 ELMPADFQ
+373 ELMPADFE

-391 IYTSFAQI
+391 IYTSFDQI
-399 MKAYEDVTGLF
+399 MKAYADVTGLF
-410 DGKSATDLQTKLA
+410 DGMSATDLQKELA
-423 EAKRKPTAETEK
+423 EAKKAPTAETEK
-435 SVETKLAEFREKYG
+435 SVETKLADFRDKYG

-469 SKNVIQRN
+469 DKNVIQRN
-477 TIYRLNVNKIFN
+477 TIYRLQVNKIFN

-518 NTQNVELGD
+518 NVQGVELGD

>member
-17 LSFSSCSSNDDL
+17 FSFSSCSSNDDL
-29 GGGAGTQSQVK
+29 GGGAGNQSKVE

-48 QTPTSNETRT
+48 QTPTSNGTRT

-69 TAEEAAV
+69 TAAEAAV

-82 LVDANGSVVFS
+82 LVDANGAVVFS
-93 KTLTEADWAG
+93 KTLTGQDWT
-103 ASGAIKNPTTAA
+103 GAIKDHTGSQ

-122 QIEVENVA
+122 QIQVENVA

-142 STNMDTVEPLTIKTG
+142 STNMDTVEPFTITTG
-157 TSKAGVFTATG
+157 TSKTGVFTATG

-176 GAFAKPCDTDNN
+176 AAFAKPCDTDND

-223 NNTESESGSA
+223 NNTESA

-240 ARVDVPTSTENLL
+240 ARVDVPTSTEALL
-253 GEYPTNASQ
+253 GEYPANASQ
-262 ALKNAIDDAKKKVSK
+262 ALKNAIDDAKEKVSK

-291 TYVMQNWNVADKVWS
+291 TYVMQNWDVANEVWS
-306 LAIPTDATLSQTKD
+306 LAIPSEATLSQTKD
-320 AFGEKYLLKDGGFK
+320 DFGSKYLLKDGYFK
-334 ALKGAKNDY
+334 ALTGATNDY
-343 IFENNKD
+343 IFENNKSD
-350 EATAMYFEYK
+350 ATAMYFEYK
-360 VTLDANQF
+360 VTLNEDLA
-368 KDAAG
+368 KEG
-373 ELMPADFQ
+373 VADFT
-381 DGTFYRYNNV
+381 DGTFYRYNNK
-391 IYTSFAQI
+391 IYTSFEQI
-399 MKAYEDVTGLF
+399 YNAYADVAGLF
-410 DGKSATDLQTKLA
+410 KGQTAAQLKTELT
-423 EAKRKPTAETEK
+423 EDKKEPTVENEK
-435 SVETKLAEFREKYG
+435 SVETKLAEFRAKYG

-469 SKNVIQRN
+469 NKNVIQRN
-477 TIYRLNVNKIFN
+477 TIYRLQVNKIFN

-518 NTQNVELGD
+518 NTQDVELGD

>member
-1 MKKMNLLVM
+1 MNLLVM

-48 QTPTSNETRT
+48 QTPTSNGTRT
-58 SIENPIPTEDA
+58 SIKNPIPTEDA
-69 TAEEAAV
+69 TAVEAAV

-93 KTLTEADWAG
+93 KTLTATDWAG
-103 ASGAIKNPTTAA
+103 ASGAIKDPTTAA
-115 KDGKTTL
+115 KDGKTIL
-122 QIEVENVA
+122 QIQVENVA

-142 STNMDTVEPLTIKTG
+142 STKMDNTAEPFTIEKG
-157 TSKAGVFTATG
+157 KSVPGVFTATG

-176 GAFAKPCDTDNN
+176 APFAKPCDTDNN

-208 TDANKVENNPAKVKY
+208 TDANKVENNPAKVMYK
-223 NNTESESGSA
+223 NTESA

-240 ARVDVPTSTENLL
+240 ARVDVPTSTEKLL
-253 GEYPTNASQ
+253 GEYPAKASQ

-291 TYVMQNWNVADKVWS
+291 TYVMQNWDVVGQVWN
-306 LAIPTDATLSQTKD
+306 LAIPRDATLSKTKAD
-320 AFGEKYLLKDGGFK
+320 FGEKYLLKDGGFK
-334 ALKGAKNDY
+334 PLKGATNDY

-350 EATAMYFEYK
+350 DATAMYFEYK

-368 KDAAG
+368 KNAAG

-391 IYTSFAQI
+391 IYTSFDQI
-399 MKAYEDVTGLF
+399 MKAYKDVTGLF
-410 DGKSATDLQTKLA
+410 EGKTATALQKELE
-423 EAKRKPTAETEK
+423 EAKKKPTAETEK
-435 SVETKLAEFREKYG
+435 SVETKLSEFRAKYG

-469 SKNVIQRN
+469 DKNVIQRN
-477 TIYRLNVNKIFN
+477 TIYRLQVNKIFN

-518 NTQNVELGD
+518 NVQGVELGD

>member
-1 MKKMNLLVM
+1 MNLLVM

-17 LSFSSCSSNDDL
+17 LSFSSCSNNDDL

-48 QTPTSNETRT
+48 QTPTSNGTRT

-69 TAEEAAV
+69 TAVEAAV

-93 KTLTEADWAG
+93 KTLTGQDWT
-103 ASGAIKNPTTAA
+103 GAIKGQTGSQ
-115 KDGKTTL
+115 KDGRTTL
-122 QIEVENVA
+122 QIQVENVA

-142 STNMDTVEPLTIKTG
+142 STNMDTVEPFTITTG
-157 TSKAGVFTATG
+157 TKKTGVFTADG

-176 GAFAKPCDTDNN
+176 AAFAKPCDTDNN

-208 TDANKVENNPAKVKY
+208 TDANKVETTPAKVMY
-223 NNTESESGSA
+223 NEVESP

-253 GEYPTNASQ
+253 AEYPTNASQ
-262 ALKNAIDDAKKKVSK
+262 ALKNAIDDAKKKVTK

-291 TYVMQNWNVADKVWS
+291 AYVMQNWNVANNVWS
-306 LAIPTDATLSQTKD
+306 LAIPTGATLSQTKD

-343 IFENNKD
+343 IFENNMPD
-350 EATAMYFEYK
+350 ATAMYFEYK

-368 KDAAG
+368 KNAAG

-391 IYTSFAQI
+391 IYTSFEQI

-410 DGKSATDLQTKLA
+410 EGKTAAQLKTEL
-423 EAKRKPTAETEK
+423 ENAKKVETTEGAK
-435 SVETKLAEFREKYG
+435 DVETKLSEFRAKYG

-469 SKNVIQRN
+469 DKNVIQRN
-477 TIYRLNVNKIFN
+477 TIYRLQVNKIFN

-518 NTQNVELGD
+518 NVQGVELGD

>member
-29 GGGAGTQSQVK
+29 GGGSGNQSQVK

-48 QTPTSNETRT
+48 QTPTSNGTRT
-58 SIENPIPTEDA
+58 TLPDEKDKREDA
-69 TAEEAAV
+69 TAVEAAV

-82 LVDANGSVVFS
+82 LVDEKGSVVFS
-93 KTLTEADWAG
+93 KTLTGQDW
-103 ASGAIKNPTTAA
+103 SGAIIDPATVA

-122 QIEVENVA
+122 KIEVENVA

-142 STNMDTVEPLTIKTG
+142 STKMDAVEPFTIETG
-157 TSKAGVFTATG
+157 KSKAGIFTADG
-168 ITQTFTST
+168 ITQTFT
-176 GAFAKPCDTDNN
+176 AQNPFAKPCDTAND

-194 NDATTNGNGYTVTF
+194 NDVTNDGNGYTVTF
-208 TDANKVENNPAKVKY
+208 TDKNKEGADNFTPAEVKY
-223 NNTESESGSA
+223 DGKTA
-233 IKIERVT
+233 PIKIERVT
-240 ARVDVPTSTENLL
+240 ARVDVPTSESTLTEEAL
-253 GEYPTNASQ
+253 PSNASA
-262 ALKNAIDDAKKKVSK
+262 ALKKAVADAKKKVTK

-291 TYVMQNWNVADKVWS
+291 TYVMQNWDKTGSVWS
-306 LAIPTDATLSQTKD
+306 LLIPGDATLSQTKD
-320 AFGEKYLLKDGGFK
+320 AFGDKYLLKEGGFK
-334 ALKGAKNDY
+334 ALKGATNDY
-343 IFENNKD
+343 IFENNMSD
-350 EATAMYFEYK
+350 ATAMYFEYK
-360 VTLDANQF
+360 VTLSEDLT
-368 KDAAG
+368 KKG
-373 ELMPADFQ
+373 VADFE

-399 MKAYEDVTGLF
+399 LKAYKDVTGLF
-410 DGKSATDLQTKLA
+410 EGKTATALRTDLENAKKVETGEGTK
-423 EAKRKPTAETEK
+423 T
-435 SVETKLAEFREKYG
+435 VETKLSEFRAKYG

-469 SKNVIQRN
+469 DKNVIQRN
-477 TIYRLNVNKIFN
+477 TIYRLQVNKIFN

-518 NTQNVELGD
+518 NVQGVQLGD